1 MTFYKIQINKIA
13 IRLSCTLFLLCAVNS
28 VNAQERLR
36 VDYEIMEYMQLKSN
50 DDTASASIGT
60 VGNGTL
66 KHAKLMPYKG
76 KNFIYFDRESYL
88 AGRGFL
94 HGLVRSTVLT
104 TYDSLS
110 RALPHRY
117 FNIMEC
123 SNEDGGEMFPHKT
136 HQNGM
141 SIDFMMP
148 LLQNNKPYYGLDTI
162 GAAHYLLNFD
172 DEGKYSRDPSISID
186 FNLVARKILLISY
199 FARQFGLNVTK
210 VIIKIELKDE
220 LFATEYGQ
228 LLKASDIYV
237 VQGLS
242 PLINALHDDHFHLD
256 FGFSYTRT
264 PQAENTDATNR
275 VPTE

>member
-1 MTFYKIQINKIA
+1 MTFYKIQFNAAKMS
-13 IRLSCTLFLLCAVNS
+13 LSLLLLIFVPTLLS
-28 VNAQERLR
+28 AQERLR
-36 VDYEIMEYMQLKSN
+36 VDYEIMEYMQLKAN
-50 DDTASASIGT
+50 DDTVSAAIGT

-66 KHAKLMPYKG
+66 QHAKLMPYKG

-94 HGLVRSTVLT
+94 HGSVRKSVLT

-110 RALPHRY
+110 RSLPHRY

-136 HQNGM
+136 HQTGM

-148 LLQNNKPYYGLDTI
+148 LLKDNKPYYGLDTI
-162 GAAHYLLNFD
+162 GAAHYMLNFD
-172 DEGKYSRDPSISID
+172 DDGKYSRDPSISID
-186 FNLVARKILLISY
+186 FNLVARKILLLDY
-199 FARQFGLNVTK
+199 FARQNGLNIFK

-220 LFATEYGQ
+220 LFATEYGKI
-228 LLKASDIYV
+228 LKASEIYV

-242 PLINALHDDHFHLD
+242 PLINALHDDHFHIDL
-256 FGFSYTRT
+256 GFTYNKT
-264 PQAENTDATNR
+264 PQAENTESIDR
-275 VPTE
+275 ILTE